1 MLDRLTQA
9 MGGQPLP
16 DPAAMARRGSA
27 DEAAQLICFLLAD
40 ESSFVTGAVY
50 TVDGGW
56 YC

>member
-1 MLDRLTQA
+1 MLDRIDQA
-9 MGGQPLP
+9 MGQRFP
-16 DPAAMARRGSA
+16 DQGALARRGSA

-56 YC
+56 NC